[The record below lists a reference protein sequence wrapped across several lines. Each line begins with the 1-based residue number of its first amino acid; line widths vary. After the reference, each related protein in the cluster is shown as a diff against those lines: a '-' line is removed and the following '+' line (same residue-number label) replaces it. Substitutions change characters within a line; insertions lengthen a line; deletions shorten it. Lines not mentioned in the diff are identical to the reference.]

1 VEIRGIRGVVLI
13 AFQVMKPAV
22 FADGALA
29 LIGNTPLVRLQRI
42 CPNRNVE
49 IWAKLE
55 CVNPGGSVKD
65 RIAKSMIE
73 AAESSGDLTHD
84 KIILEATSGNTGIGL
99 ALVGGVKGYK
109 VLLAMSE
116 AVSQERCQILAA
128 LGADFLRTP
137 AALGTDGAI
146 EAVYRLQR
154 RSPGKYFIPDQY
166 NNPANPLAHY
176 NGTAMEIWEQTEGRI
191 THLVATMGTSGT
203 LMGMSRRF
211 KELNPAIKIIG
222 AEPYLGHKIQGLK
235 NMKEAYRPGIFNRK
249 LLDEK
254 INIKDEDAYATSRIL
269 AREEGL
275 FVGMSSGAAVYVAI
289 QLAKE
294 LPRGIVVV
302 VLPDGGERYLSTTL
316 FRASATV
323 SRAEP
328 KLELYDTLTKAQR
341 LFQPLVPG
349 KVSMYSCGPTVNAE
363 PTLGLLRR
371 VVAADLLR
379 RYLEYCGY
387 EVKHVMNV
395 TDLDDNT
402 IQESIAQGMSLK
414 ELTDRY
420 ANEFMDSLDQL
431 AVKRAWKYPRT
442 SEHIDDMAALT
453 RQLISKGFAY
463 ERLRSVYF
471 DIGKFPKYGAL
482 SGLDFSKIRV
492 GATVDLDEYD
502 KDDPRDFTLFKRAT
516 LAEMSRDIFCET
528 DWGNV
533 RPSWHVQCA
542 AMSMR
547 YLGEEFD
554 IHTAG
559 RDIMFPHNEN
569 EIAQCEAL
577 HGKGPAR
584 YWMHSELVL
593 AGGKKM
599 SRSAGN
605 AVTLKEILS
614 LGYAA
619 REVRYLLISTHY
631 RQPVAYSEDK
641 LKASR
646 AALKR
651 IDAFVHKLQRCEGG
665 RRTDAVQGIV
675 EEMLVSFE
683 SAMEADLNIPMALGA
698 VFVLIRKT
706 NQLFAS
712 EVFSKEDAALVVN
725 ALTKINSV
733 LAVFEFNPANLE
745 MEDPE
750 IEILVGKR
758 EEARERKDYQEADR
772 IREDLRNRNVTLE
785 DTPYGTFYWVEN
797 RSIKT

>member
-1 VEIRGIRGVVLI
+1 MSSMV
-13 AFQVMKPAV
+13 AFQVMKTVV
-22 FADGALA
+22 FGDGALA
-29 LIGNTPLVRLQRI
+29 LVGNTPLVRFQRV
-42 CPNRNVE
+42 CPNPNVE

-55 CVNPGGSVKD
+55 SVNPGGSVKD

-73 AAESSGDLTHD
+73 AAEASGELTRD

-99 ALVGGVKGYK
+99 ALVGTVKGYK

-116 AVSQERCQILAA
+116 AVSQERCQILTA

-137 AALGTDGAI
+137 ASLGTDGAI

-154 RSPGKYFIPDQY
+154 RDPGKYFIPDQY

-176 NGTAMEIWEQTEGRI
+176 NGTALEVWEQTEGRI

-203 LMGMSRRF
+203 LMGMSRRL
-211 KELNPAIKIIG
+211 KELNPEVMVIG
-222 AEPYLGHKIQGLK
+222 VEPYLGHKIQGLK

-249 LLDEK
+249 SLDEK
-254 INIKDEDAYATSRIL
+254 ININDEDAYETSRVL

-275 FVGMSSGAAVYVAI
+275 FVGMSAGAAAYAAI
-289 QLAKE
+289 QLARK
-294 LPRGIVVV
+294 LPRGIIVTI
-302 VLPDGGERYLSTTL
+302 LPDGGERYLSTTL
-316 FRASATV
+316 FRTSVPV
-323 SRAEP
+323 SRPEP
-328 KLELYDTLTKAQR
+328 KLEIYDTLTRAQR
-341 LFQPLVPG
+341 LFKPLIPG
-349 KVSMYSCGPTVNAE
+349 KVSMYSCGPTVDAD

-371 VVAADLLR
+371 VVAADVLR
-379 RYLEYCGY
+379 RYLEYCGF

-402 IQESIAQGMSLK
+402 IQESIAQGISLK

-420 ANEFMDSLDQL
+420 TAEFMVCLDRL
-431 AVKRAWKYPRT
+431 SVKRAWKYPRT

-453 RQLISKGFAY
+453 RKLIDKKYAY

-482 SGLDFSKIRV
+482 SGLDFSKIKV

-502 KDDPRDFTLFKRAT
+502 KGDPRDFTLFKRAT

-528 DWGNV
+528 EWGNV

-542 AMSMR
+542 AMSTR

-559 RDIMFPHNEN
+559 SDIIFPHNEN
-569 EIAQCEAL
+569 EIAQCEAI

-584 YWMHSELVL
+584 YWVHSELVL
-593 AGGKKM
+593 TGGKKM

-605 AVTLKEILS
+605 AVTLKEIFE
-614 LGYAA
+614 LGFTA
-619 REVRYLLISTHY
+619 RETRYLLISTHY
-631 RQPVAYSEDK
+631 RQPVAYSEEK

-651 IDAFVHKLQRCEGG
+651 IDTFIEKLQRCSSG
-665 RRTDAVQGIV
+665 RATDFARGLV
-675 EEMLVSFE
+675 EEMLNSFE
-683 SAMEADLNIPMALGA
+683 SAMEADLNLPMALGA
-698 VFVLIRKT
+698 VFILIRKV
-706 NQLFAS
+706 NQQLAT
-712 EVFSKEDAALVVN
+712 EGFSKEDGSIVLNALV
-725 ALTKINSV
+725 KINSV
-733 LAVFEFNPANLE
+733 LAIFDFNPASSE
-745 MEDPE
+745 VEDPE
-750 IEILVGKR
+750 IEMLASKR
-758 EEARERKDYQEADR
+758 EEARERKNYEEADR
-772 IREDLRNRNVTLE
+772 IRENLRNRNIALE

-797 RSIKT
+797 RKA